1 MVENIV
7 AFRLLRLSAAR
18 SKSTEVENDT
28 WVRNQGLDFC
38 AIDIKES
45 SHDITRQARIE

>member
-7 AFRLLRLSAAR
+7 TFRLLRLSAAR

-28 WVRNQGLDFC
+28 GIRNQGLDFC
-38 AIDIKES
+38 LDRHIGIES
-45 SHDITRQARIE
+45 RYITEHELE